1 MDKAVLREQIRKIIA
16 EEAEVSVEE
25 VKDELLTEDLG
36 IDSLSMSSVL
46 ANLEDL
52 DIEVD
57 SEKVFDSSDN
67 YTIGALI
74 KKIVDSIIEWWE

>member
-46 ANLEDL
+46 ANLEEL

-74 KKIVDSIIEWWE
+74 KKIVDSIIE